1 MFPYLSF
8 AGSCFGVVGVSG
20 GQKNVQV
27 KDIYSP
33 EECQKG
39 KILGQKQKIINF
51 NLKRIISMPF
61 MLLGWPLHIC
71 LGFRLLL
78 LSTSQRRPATY
89 SPTDQL
95 KPPNRTDSTAT
106 R

>member
-33 EECQKG
+33 EECQKE
-39 KILGQKQKIINF
+39 KYLDRSRK
-51 NLKRIISMPF
+51 
-61 MLLGWPLHIC
+61 
-71 LGFRLLL
+71 
-78 LSTSQRRPATY
+78 
-89 SPTDQL
+89 
-95 KPPNRTDSTAT
+95 
-106 R
+106 